1 MKRKLLSL
9 LTAAGLCLGLTG
21 YAGAASF
28 PDVSDA
34 DTALAVEVLSG
45 LGIVSGGS
53 DGNYYP
59 DQGLTRAQ
67 FCKLAVLA
75 GGHGDQVSGSA
86 YRTLFSDVAGSHW
99 AASYINLACEEG
111 LVSGYGNGTFGPDDP
126 VTVGQ
131 AVTVAL
137 RLLGYTAEDVG
148 PFWPEDYMALGEQL
162 GLLDG
167 VSTDPDHALTR
178 GEAALMLYALLGQSD
193 STGKDYIDNLCA
205 SKVEN
210 AVLLDTD
217 AQSGDGTE
225 GMVEVYANQN
235 LSWYEP
241 AAELEGLAGSRGTLL
256 LDQSGRVSG
265 FLPDDTVRYTLIP
278 ESVTA
283 NRINSSY
290 AVSSTTP
297 VVVGDTLTTFGNCWY
312 DLADC
317 PQLTLYYNQS
327 GNLELVAATEGNG
340 YEGVT
345 LTGYYESASPNTA
358 TPDTITLLGME
369 LEVEESAVDSL
380 SGCSVGDKI
389 TVTLDGDGA
398 VISAAAGGQTTLY
411 GVLGEGQVELTC
423 GLTAKGTV
431 SGSAGAGDLVKVTSS
446 GVGKLSVSQVS
457 GGSSLDLSVSEGTLG
472 SVPLADNVRIYERA
486 GNSVVTEI
494 DLEDIQT
501 ATVQAADI
509 DFYATDSNGL
519 VSVLLLDNVTGNAYT
534 YGLLAVG
541 SKTES
546 SSGMSY
552 TNRTVSVENGDGTT
566 QEYITGQSASD
577 GAMGGI
583 AVSSEGKAVSVV
595 TLSEAEGV
603 DQSAFD
609 SLDAV
614 VIDGVRVPISD
625 TAEGYNSD
633 TEQWVTLSQARAY
646 SDTFAVYYSGT
657 LGEDAVVRVLATE

>member
-28 PDVSDA
+28 PDVSEA

-75 GGHGDQVSGSA
+75 EGHGDQVSGSA

-131 AVTVAL
+131 AVTVVL
-137 RLLGYTAEDVG
+137 RLLGYTTDQVG
-148 PFWPEDYMALGEQL
+148 PFWPEDYMVLGERL
-162 GLLDG
+162 GLLEG
-167 VSTDPDHALTR
+167 VSDDPDHALTR

-210 AVLLDTD
+210 AVLLDAD

-327 GNLELVAATEGNG
+327 GNLELVAATERTA
-340 YEGVT
+340 YAGVT

-369 LEVEESAVDSL
+369 LEVEESAVSSL
-380 SGCSVGDKI
+380 SAFAVGDKI

-457 GGSSLDLSVSEGTLG
+457 GGSSLDLNVSEKTLG
-472 SVPLADNVRIYERA
+472 SIPLADNVRIYERA
-486 GNSVVTEI
+486 GTSVVTEI

-501 ATVQAADI
+501 AAVKAADI
-509 DFYATDSNGL
+509 DFYATNSDGL

-534 YGLLAVG
+534 YGLITMG
-541 SKTES
+541 SRTEG
-546 SSGMSY
+546 SGGMTY
-552 TNRTVSVENGDGTT
+552 TNRTVSVENGGGTT
-566 QEYITGQSASD
+566 QEYITGQS
-577 GAMGGI
+577 GRTGTMGGI
-583 AVSSEGKAVSVV
+583 AVSSEGKAVSLV
-595 TLSEAEGV
+595 TLSQAEDV
-603 DQSAFD
+603 SQSAFD

-646 SDTFAVYYSGT
+646 GDTFTVYYSGT
-657 LGEDAVVRVLATE
+657 LGVDAAVRVLATE

>member
-86 YRTLFSDVAGSHW
+86 YRTLFSDVTGSHW
-99 AASYINLACEEG
+99 AAPYINLACEEG

-137 RLLGYTAEDVG
+137 RLLGYTTDQVG

-162 GLLDG
+162 GLLEG
-167 VSTDPDHALTR
+167 VSRDPDHALTR

-210 AVLLDTD
+210 AVLLDAD

-241 AAELEGLAGSRGTLL
+241 AAELDGLAGSRGALL
-256 LDQSGRVSG
+256 LDQSGRVTG

-278 ESVTA
+278 ENVTA
-283 NRINSSY
+283 NRINGSY

-297 VVVGDTLTTFGNCWY
+297 VVVGDTLTTFGECWY
-312 DLADC
+312 DLESC
-317 PQLTLYYNQS
+317 SQLTLYYNQS
-327 GNLELVAATEGNG
+327 GNLELVAATERTT
-340 YEGVT
+340 YEGVV
-345 LTGYYESASPNTA
+345 LSGYYEDASPNTS

-369 LEVEESAVDSL
+369 LEVEESAVSSL
-380 SGCSVGDKI
+380 SAFSVGDKI

-398 VISAAAGGQTTLY
+398 VISAAAGGQTALY

-423 GLTAKGTV
+423 GLTVKGTV
-431 SGSAGAGDLVKVTSS
+431 TGSAGAGDLVKVTSS

-457 GGSSLDLSVSEGTLG
+457 GGSSLDLNVSEKTLG
-472 SVPLADNVRIYERA
+472 SIPLADNVRTYERA
-486 GNSVVTEI
+486 GTSVVTEI
-494 DLEDIQT
+494 DLEDIQS
-501 ATVQAADI
+501 ATVKASDI

-519 VSVLLLDNVTGNAYT
+519 VSVLLLDDVTGNAYT
-534 YGLLAVG
+534 YGLLTMG
-541 SKTES
+541 SRTEG
-546 SSGMSY
+546 SGTMTY
-552 TNRTVSVENGDGTT
+552 TNRTVSVEN
-566 QEYITGQSASD
+566 
-577 GAMGGI
+577 
-583 AVSSEGKAVSVV
+583 
-595 TLSEAEGV
+595 
-603 DQSAFD
+603 
-609 SLDAV
+609 
-614 VIDGVRVPISD
+614 
-625 TAEGYNSD
+625 
-633 TEQWVTLSQARAY
+633 
-646 SDTFAVYYSGT
+646 
-657 LGEDAVVRVLATE
+657 

>member
-75 GGHGDQVSGSA
+75 EGHGDQVSGSA

-99 AASYINLACEEG
+99 AAPYINLACEEG

-131 AVTVAL
+131 AVTVVL
-137 RLLGYTAEDVG
+137 RLLGYTTDQVG

-217 AQSGDGTE
+217 AESGDGSE

-241 AAELEGLAGSRGTLL
+241 AADLEGLAGSRGTLL
-256 LDQSGRVSG
+256 LDQSGRVNG

-278 ESVTA
+278 DSVTA
-283 NRINSSY
+283 NRINGSY
-290 AVSSTTP
+290 AVSGATP
-297 VVVGDTLTTFGNCWY
+297 VVVDDTLTTFENCWY

-327 GNLELVAATEGNG
+327 GNLELVAATERTA
-340 YEGVT
+340 YAGVT

-369 LEVEESAVDSL
+369 LEVEESAVSSL
-380 SGCSVGDKI
+380 SAFAVGDKI
-389 TVTLDGDGA
+389 TVTLDGGGA
-398 VISAAAGGQTTLY
+398 VISATAGGQTTLY

-431 SGSAGAGDLVKVTSS
+431 SSSAGAGDLVKVTSS

-457 GGSSLDLSVSEGTLG
+457 GGSSLDLNVSEGTLG
-472 SVPLADNVRIYERA
+472 SIPLADSVRIYERA
-486 GNSVVTEI
+486 GTSVVTEI

-501 ATVQAADI
+501 ATVKAADI

-519 VSVLLLDNVTGNAYT
+519 VSVLLLDDVTGSAYT
-534 YGLLAVG
+534 YGLLTMG
-541 SKTES
+541 SRTEG
-546 SSGMSY
+546 SGTMTY
-552 TNRTVSVENGDGTT
+552 TNRTVSVENGSGTT
-566 QEYITGQSASD
+566 QEYITGQS
-577 GAMGGI
+577 GRTGTMGGI
-583 AVSSEGKAVSVV
+583 AVSSEGKAVSLV
-595 TLSEAEGV
+595 TLSQAEGV

-609 SLDAV
+609 GLDAV

-646 SDTFAVYYSGT
+646 SDTFTVYYSGT
-657 LGEDAVVRVLATE
+657 LGVDAVVRVIATE

>member
-99 AASYINLACEEG
+99 AAPYINLACEEG

-131 AVTVAL
+131 AVTVVL
-137 RLLGYTAEDVG
+137 RLLGYTTDQVG

-162 GLLDG
+162 GLLEG
-167 VSTDPDHALTR
+167 VSGDPDHALTR
-178 GEAALMLYALLGQSD
+178 GEAALLLYALLGQSD
-193 STGKDYIDNLCA
+193 SAGRDYIDNLCA

-210 AVLLDTD
+210 AVLLDAD
-217 AQSGDGTE
+217 AESGDGTE

-297 VVVGDTLTTFGNCWY
+297 VVVGDTLTTFENCWY
-312 DLADC
+312 DLESC
-317 PQLTLYYNQS
+317 SQLTLYYNQS
-327 GNLELVAATEGNG
+327 GNLELVAATERTA
-340 YEGVT
+340 YAGVT

-358 TPDTITLLGME
+358 APDTITLLGME

-389 TVTLDGDGA
+389 TVTLNGDGA

-423 GLTAKGTV
+423 GLTARGTI

-457 GGSSLDLSVSEGTLG
+457 GGSSLDLNVSEGTLG
-472 SVPLADNVRIYERA
+472 SIPLADNVRIYERA
-486 GNSVVTEI
+486 GTSVVTEI
-494 DLEDIQT
+494 DLEDIQS
-501 ATVQAADI
+501 ATVKASDI
-509 DFYATDSNGL
+509 DFYVTDSNGL
-519 VSVLLLDNVTGNAYT
+519 VSVLLLDDVTGSAYT
-534 YGLLAVG
+534 YGLLTMG
-541 SKTES
+541 SRTEG
-546 SSGMSY
+546 SGGMTY
-552 TNRTVSVENGDGTT
+552 TNRTVSVENGGGTT
-566 QEYITGQSASD
+566 QEYITGQS
-577 GAMGGI
+577 GRTGTMGGI
-583 AVSSEGKAVSVV
+583 AVSSEGKAVSLV
-595 TLSEAEGV
+595 TLSQAEDV
-603 DQSAFD
+603 SQSAFD
-609 SLDAV
+609 GLDAV

-657 LGEDAVVRVLATE
+657 LGVDAVVRVVAAE

>member
-75 GGHGDQVSGSA
+75 EGHGDQVTSSA
-86 YRTLFSDVAGSHW
+86 YRTLFSDVSGSHW

-131 AVTVAL
+131 AVTVVL
-137 RLLGYTAEDVG
+137 RLLGYTTDQVG

-162 GLLDG
+162 GLLEG
-167 VSTDPDHALTR
+167 VSRDPDHALTR

-210 AVLLDTD
+210 AVLLGAD

-241 AAELEGLAGSRGTLL
+241 AAELDGLAGSRGALL
-256 LDQSGRVSG
+256 LDQSGRVTG

-278 ESVTA
+278 ENVTA
-283 NRINSSY
+283 NRINGSY

-297 VVVGDTLTTFGNCWY
+297 VVVGDTLTTFGECWY
-312 DLADC
+312 DLESC
-317 PQLTLYYNQS
+317 SQLTLYYNQS
-327 GNLELVAATEGNG
+327 GNLELVAATERTT
-340 YEGVT
+340 YEGVV
-345 LTGYYESASPNTA
+345 LSGYYEDASPNTS

-369 LEVEESAVDSL
+369 LEVEESAVSSL
-380 SGCSVGDKI
+380 SAFSVGDKI

-398 VISAAAGGQTTLY
+398 VISAATGGQTALY

-423 GLTAKGTV
+423 SLTVKGTV
-431 SGSAGAGDLVKVTSS
+431 TGSAGAEDLVKVTSS
-446 GVGKLSVSQVS
+446 GVGELSVSQVS

-472 SVPLADNVRIYERA
+472 SIPLADNVRIYERA
-486 GNSVVTEI
+486 GTSVVTEI

-501 ATVQAADI
+501 ATVKAADI
-509 DFYATDSNGL
+509 DFYATNSDGL

-534 YGLLAVG
+534 YGLLTVG

-546 SSGMSY
+546 SNGMSY
-552 TNRTVSVENGDGTT
+552 TNRAVSVENGDGTT

-595 TLSEAEGV
+595 TLSKTEGV
-603 DQSAFD
+603 SQSAFD

-633 TEQWVTLSQARAY
+633 TEQWVTLPQARAY
-646 SDTFAVYYSGT
+646 SDTFTVYYSGT
-657 LGEDAVVRVLATE
+657 LGVDAVVRVIVTE

>member
-75 GGHGDQVSGSA
+75 EGHGDQVSGSA
-86 YRTLFSDVAGSHW
+86 YRTLFSDVSGSHW

-131 AVTVAL
+131 AVTVVL
-137 RLLGYTAEDVG
+137 RLLGYTTDQVG

-162 GLLDG
+162 GLLEG
-167 VSTDPDHALTR
+167 VSADPDHALPR

-217 AQSGDGTE
+217 AQSGDGSE

-241 AAELEGLAGSRGTLL
+241 AAELDGLAGSRGALL
-256 LDQSGRVSG
+256 LDQSGRVTG

-278 ESVTA
+278 ENVTA
-283 NRINSSY
+283 NRINGSY

-297 VVVGDTLTTFGNCWY
+297 VVVGDTLTTFGECWY
-312 DLADC
+312 DLESC
-317 PQLTLYYNQS
+317 SQLTLYYNQS
-327 GNLELVAATEGNG
+327 GNLELVAATERTT
-340 YEGVT
+340 YEGVV
-345 LTGYYESASPNTA
+345 LSGYYEDASPNTS

-369 LEVEESAVDSL
+369 LEVEESAVSSL
-380 SGCSVGDKI
+380 SAFSVGDKI

-398 VISAAAGGQTTLY
+398 VISAATGGQTALY

-423 GLTAKGTV
+423 SLTVKGTV
-431 SGSAGAGDLVKVTSS
+431 TGSAGAEDLVKVTSS
-446 GVGKLSVSQVS
+446 GVGELSVSQVS

-472 SVPLADNVRIYERA
+472 SIPLADNVRIYERA
-486 GNSVVTEI
+486 GTSVVTEI
-494 DLEDIQT
+494 DLEDIHT
-501 ATVQAADI
+501 ATVKAADI
-509 DFYATDSNGL
+509 DFYATNSDGL
-519 VSVLLLDNVTGNAYT
+519 VSVLLLDDVTGSAYT
-534 YGLLAVG
+534 YGLLTMG
-541 SKTES
+541 SRTEG
-546 SSGMSY
+546 SGTMTY
-552 TNRTVSVENGDGTT
+552 TNRTVSVENGRGTT
-566 QEYITGQSASD
+566 QEYITGQSGRTGD
-577 GAMGGI
+577 MGGI

-603 DQSAFD
+603 SQSAFE

-614 VIDGVRVPISD
+614 MIDGVRVPISD

-646 SDTFAVYYSGT
+646 SDTFTVYYSGT
-657 LGEDAVVRVLATE
+657 LGVDAVVRVLATE

>member
-53 DGNYYP
+53 GGNYYP

-75 GGHGDQVSGSA
+75 EGHGDQVTSSA

-99 AASYINLACEEG
+99 AAPYINLACEEG

-131 AVTVAL
+131 AVTVVL
-137 RLLGYTAEDVG
+137 RLLGYTTDQVG

-162 GLLDG
+162 GLLEG
-167 VSTDPDHALTR
+167 VSNDPDHALTQ

-217 AQSGDGTE
+217 AESGDGTE

-241 AAELEGLAGSRGTLL
+241 AADLEGLAGSRGTLL
-256 LDQSGRVSG
+256 LDQSGRVTG

-283 NRINSSY
+283 NCINGGYTVSGST
-290 AVSSTTP
+290 AV
-297 VVVGDTLTTFGNCWY
+297 VMGDTLTTFENCWY
-312 DLADC
+312 DLAGC

-358 TPDTITLLGME
+358 TPDTITLLGMV
-369 LEVEESAVDSL
+369 LEVEESAVSSL
-380 SGCSVGDKI
+380 SAFSVGDKI
-389 TVTLDGDGA
+389 TVTLDGGGA
-398 VISAAAGGQTTLY
+398 VISATAGGQTTLY

-457 GGSSLDLSVSEGTLG
+457 GGSSLDLNVSEGTLG
-472 SVPLADNVRIYERA
+472 SIPLADNVRIYEWA
-486 GNSVVTEI
+486 GTSVVTEI
-494 DLEDIQT
+494 DLEDIQS
-501 ATVQAADI
+501 ATVKASDI

-519 VSVLLLDNVTGNAYT
+519 VSVLLLDDVTGNAYT
-534 YGLLAVG
+534 YGLLTMG
-541 SKTES
+541 SRTEG
-546 SSGMSY
+546 SGTMTY
-552 TNRTVSVENGDGTT
+552 TNRTVSVENGSGTT
-566 QEYITGQSASD
+566 QEYITGQSGRTGD
-577 GAMGGI
+577 MGGI

-603 DQSAFD
+603 SQSAFE

-625 TAEGYNSD
+625 AAQGYNSD
-633 TEQWVTLSQARAY
+633 TERWVTLSQARAY
-646 SDTFAVYYSGT
+646 SDTFTVYYSGT
-657 LGEDAVVRVLATE
+657 LGVDAVVRVLATE

>member
-21 YAGAASF
+21 YAG
-28 PDVSDA
+28 
-34 DTALAVEVLSG
+34 
-45 LGIVSGGS
+45 
-53 DGNYYP
+53 
-59 DQGLTRAQ
+59 
-67 FCKLAVLA
+67 
-75 GGHGDQVSGSA
+75 
-86 YRTLFSDVAGSHW
+86 

-131 AVTVAL
+131 AVTVVL
-137 RLLGYTAEDVG
+137 RLLGYTTDQVG

-162 GLLDG
+162 GLLEG
-167 VSTDPDHALTR
+167 VSRDPDHALTR

-210 AVLLDTD
+210 AVLLDAD

-241 AAELEGLAGSRGTLL
+241 AAELEGLTGSRGTLL
-256 LDQSGRVSG
+256 LDQSGRVTG

-283 NRINSSY
+283 NRINGSY

-297 VVVGDTLTTFGNCWY
+297 VVVGDTLTTFGDCWY
-312 DLADC
+312 DLESC
-317 PQLTLYYNQS
+317 FQLTLYYNQS
-327 GNLELVAATEGNG
+327 GNLELVAATERTT
-340 YEGVT
+340 YEGVV
-345 LTGYYESASPNTA
+345 LSGYYEDASPNTS

-369 LEVEESAVDSL
+369 LEVEESAVSSL
-380 SGCSVGDKI
+380 SAFSVGDKI
-389 TVTLDGDGA
+389 TVALDGDGA

-486 GNSVVTEI
+486 GTSVVTEI

-534 YGLLAVG
+534 YGLLTVG

-595 TLSEAEGV
+595 TLGEAEGV
-603 DQSAFD
+603 SQSAFE

-614 VIDGVRVPISD
+614 VIDGVRVPISG
-625 TAEGYNSD
+625 AAQGYNSD
-633 TEQWVTLSQARAY
+633 TERWVTLSQARAY
-646 SDTFAVYYSGT
+646 SDTFTVYYSGT
-657 LGEDAVVRVLATE
+657 LGVDAVVRVLATE